1 MRVGAWSGA
10 DQRSCCIKYKFRYD
24 TTEYLSTWPRR
35 TLWETILLAIENDK
49 FSRFSMKAKI
59 EPTRSIS
66 EVSGS
71 ALVRIGPFL
80 LRLSTSAWLFS
91 ALRGI
96 ASRQLPP
103 GRR

>member
-1 MRVGAWSGA
+1 
-10 DQRSCCIKYKFRYD
+10 
-24 TTEYLSTWPRR
+24 
-35 TLWETILLAIENDK
+35 
-49 FSRFSMKAKI
+49 MKAKI

-66 EVSGS
+66 EVS
-71 ALVRIGPFL
+71 ALVRIGPFQ

-103 GRR
+103 ERR